1 MVIRMGEIV
10 EAYPITGG
18 GMPRCLG
25 AICACAGGGFAG
37 TAKPLVR
44 PTCKPFIRPCSNG
57 DALCKQC
64 FGESGCAGGSKS
76 GDGSKAT
83 RTCERKSG
91 DRLIKCRLGDHR
103 KS

>member
-10 EAYPITGG
+10 EACSP
-18 GMPRCLG
+18 PPCLG

-37 TAKPLVR
+37 TAKPLVA

-64 FGESGCAGGSKS
+64 FGESGCEQEWQGYKGKS

-91 DRLIKCRLGDHR
+91 DGLIKCRLGDHR